1 MSSGLVRCALHA
13 VLEERELQVNSSRM
27 ETAKALG
34 RNILEKAT
42 SGEAEMTAFD
52 VLSVELTT
60 CLRSIFQHDSA
71 YRSSAARREKFWIA
85 FHQLRLSEIPKI
97 WDRFLS
103 SQQMQSDKLLQQS
116 VSQKLFE
123 MLLRSQF
130 STTTASQRRS
140 SQHSHDAPLSKDEL
154 NVLQYA
160 CGYVPHALLRR
171 YQKRSGQK
179 YEKYIECL
187 GEMAVRSE
195 HENVDFL
202 AYTREWMDKV
212 NRGGLFPL
220 NDATYQFFISIEKEV
235 RVLLPTYMAKSADS
249 QEAFKELV
257 IEQIAQSEDV
267 QWNWTLIS
275 QCIDVEKDAIELLR
289 DIITLW
295 VTVRGF
301 SITATWMEVYKKEA
315 KLTTKKKPGLRKGLG
330 QSST

>member
-60 CLRSIFQHDSA
+60 CLRSIFQRDSA

-154 NVLQYA
+154 NVLQYMPA
-160 CGYVPHALLRR
+160 GMFLMLSSGGTRR
-171 YQKRSGQK
+171 GLDKSMRS
-179 YEKYIECL
+179 IL
-187 GEMAVRSE
+187 
-195 HENVDFL
+195 
-202 AYTREWMDKV
+202 
-212 NRGGLFPL
+212 
-220 NDATYQFFISIEKEV
+220 
-235 RVLLPTYMAKSADS
+235 SA
-249 QEAFKELV
+249 
-257 IEQIAQSEDV
+257 
-267 QWNWTLIS
+267 
-275 QCIDVEKDAIELLR
+275 
-289 DIITLW
+289 
-295 VTVRGF
+295 
-301 SITATWMEVYKKEA
+301 
-315 KLTTKKKPGLRKGLG
+315 
-330 QSST
+330 